1 MTDNGGEY
9 ITKQV
14 ETKVENW
21 KESCFLFQFRVV
33 SALTN
38 VQRCI
43 PEISK
48 EKTFPDEQKLRANK
62 NEVKKNVERLFRFQK

>member
-48 EKTFPDEQKLRANK
+48 EKTFPDE
-62 NEVKKNVERLFRFQK
+62 